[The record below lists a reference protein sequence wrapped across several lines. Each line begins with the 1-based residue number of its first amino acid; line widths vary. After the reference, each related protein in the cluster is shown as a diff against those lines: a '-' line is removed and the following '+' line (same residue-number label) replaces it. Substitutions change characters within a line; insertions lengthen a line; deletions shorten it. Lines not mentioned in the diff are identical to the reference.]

1 MTRATDIVLTIK
13 TDKGAVDVS
22 ANLFSL
28 IDFNGTEIV
37 SGDKYYIDKAVS
49 AGAKQ
54 KRKQRKPKQEKFN
67 D

>member
-22 ANLFSL
+22 ANLFSI
-28 IDFNGTEIV
+28 IDFKGTEIV
-37 SGDKYYIDKAVS
+37 SGDKYYIDKAVR
-49 AGAKQ
+49 AGAKP
-54 KRKQRKPKQEKFN
+54 KRKQQKHKPENKI